1 MKTDP
6 RIDDYIARAAPFAQ
20 PILRHLR
27 KLAHEAL
34 PEGEESIKW
43 SMPTL
48 MLGGRNVISIAGF
61 ATHCSCVI
69 HHEEHD
75 RNGEG
80 MGQLGKIADLEN
92 LPPDEELIARF
103 RRGAER
109 AAAGKRRVPNA
120 KPTIAMPEDFAQAL
134 AAAPGA
140 KAVYDT
146 FTDAQRREYLEWITT
161 AKREGTR
168 SKRIATS
175 VAWIGEGKRRNWK
188 YENC

>member
-27 KLAHEAL
+27 MRAHDVL
-34 PEGEESIKW
+34 PEAEEGIKW

-48 MLGGRNVISIAGF
+48 MVEGRNVVSIAAF

-69 HHEEHD
+69 HHEEQD

-92 LPPDEELIARF
+92 LPPDDELIARF

-109 AAAGKRRVPNA
+109 AAAGKRRVTNA
-120 KPTIAMPEDFAQAL
+120 KPVIAMPEDFAQAL
-134 AAAPGA
+134 AAAPA
-140 KAVYDT
+140 ARAVYDD
-146 FTDAQRREYLEWITT
+146 FTDAQRREYLKWITT
-161 AKREGTR
+161 AKREGSR
-168 SKRIATS
+168 SKRIETS
-175 VAWIGEGKRRNWK
+175 VAWLAEGKRRNWK